1 VTWEGDQAVEECT
14 DDDEAT
20 IVERRN
26 TVLKAH
32 HKKPELKIEIEES
45 DDGPSSEDEYVDYK
59 LGKNKSADRVCSD
72 ILEILS
78 ICLIHLFQRRTRR
91 FSSESDSDSANET
104 GRRRLSHVKG
114 SPPASA
120 TQHGHLK
127 RKAANVSESSP
138 PSKKKKSDAVD
149 DPTRKYCLG
158 KLEELFRDVFLRY
171 PHVRSE
177 TTDEDM
183 DVNDSKKSKIIP
195 KKIEELNEKEME
207 ALINEAKQFAQDLEG
222 CVYDIYSEQ
231 DKQGNVH
238 AGGKY
243 KYAALFLKNSE
254 RSNNFFWP
262 TCRDR
267 FRMLQFNL
275 SKVDRV
281 IIHQRITSG
290 NISPKEISLMSSTDL
305 ADEETKQSIK
315 IAEKEALEH
324 SILQKSTAPR
334 AKITHKGL
342 QDIEVVNGE
351 ASSAHEIERHREQE
365 QEEEERRERERMA
378 RLRTVQRQRTASVSV
393 PPESPTVLQSP
404 SEQWGAP
411 PPVPL
416 HAMSPSDEAASS
428 ATSRAPFFTNTSSL
442 SATTAEPS
450 SFSEPELNL
459 ADLIN
464 IDDDQETAAGIAS
477 SSPPNRPAIVKA
489 AEPVS
494 SSTDTSF
501 STPVLT
507 GISPFAARPRA
518 SSFDLNALWNAPRN
532 EPSTT
537 PTEAL
542 PPPTTASTEVQ
553 SHDSNDKDDNME
565 LESQEGAN
573 DQDFDM
579 FLEEKEPE
587 DPAASQVVTLQNVET
602 LPPVWSGKVSFLSLL
617 LTVSC
622 RIY

>member
-1 VTWEGDQAVEECT
+1 M
-14 DDDEAT
+14 
-20 IVERRN
+20 
-26 TVLKAH
+26 
-32 HKKPELKIEIEES
+32 
-45 DDGPSSEDEYVDYK
+45 
-59 LGKNKSADRVCSD
+59 
-72 ILEILS
+72 
-78 ICLIHLFQRRTRR
+78 
-91 FSSESDSDSANET
+91 
-104 GRRRLSHVKG
+104 
-114 SPPASA
+114 
-120 TQHGHLK
+120 K

-138 PSKKKKSDAVD
+138 PSKKKKSSDVLN
-149 DPTRKYCLG
+149 DPARKYCLG

-171 PHVRSE
+171 SHVRVT

-183 DVNDSKKSKIIP
+183 DVNDSKTKIIL
-195 KKIEELNEKEME
+195 KKAEELSEEEME
-207 ALINEAKQFAQDLEG
+207 ALMNEAKQFARDLEN
-222 CVYDIYSEQ
+222 CVFEIYSEP
-231 DKQGNVH
+231 DKQGDIH

-243 KYAALFLKNSE
+243 KYVAPLSSKTPSVQLTF
-254 RSNNFFWP
+254 RS

-324 SILQKSTAPR
+324 SILKKTTAPR

-342 QDIEVVNGE
+342 QDIEDVNGE
-351 ASSAHEIERHREQE
+351 LSSAREIERQREQE

-393 PPESPTVLQSP
+393 PPESPTVLHASP

-416 HAMSPSDEAASS
+416 HAMSPSNEVCPSP
-428 ATSRAPFFTNTSSL
+428 TSRAFTNAPPL
-442 SATTAEPS
+442 SASSEPS

-464 IDDDQETAAGIAS
+464 IDEDQEAATGVTS
-477 SSPPNRPAIVKA
+477 SSPPNRPVVVKT
-489 AEPVS
+489 AEVVS
-494 SSTDTSF
+494 SPTDILTSMQ
-501 STPVLT
+501 SIST
-507 GISPFAARPRA
+507 GISPFASRPGT

-537 PTEAL
+537 PTEDL
-542 PPPTTASTEVQ
+542 PPPTTASTDVQ
-553 SHDSNDKDDNME
+553 SSLDSNDKDDNMD
-565 LESQEGAN
+565 LESQEAN

-587 DPAASQVVTLQNVET
+587 VPAASQVVVPQNVEA
-602 LPPVWSGKVSFLSLL
+602 LPQVWFGKVKFFIMQR
-617 LTVSC
+617 C
-622 RIY
+622 RIYLIVWDV

>member
-1 VTWEGDQAVEECT
+1 
-14 DDDEAT
+14 
-20 IVERRN
+20 
-26 TVLKAH
+26 
-32 HKKPELKIEIEES
+32 
-45 DDGPSSEDEYVDYK
+45 
-59 LGKNKSADRVCSD
+59 
-72 ILEILS
+72 
-78 ICLIHLFQRRTRR
+78 
-91 FSSESDSDSANET
+91 
-104 GRRRLSHVKG
+104 
-114 SPPASA
+114 
-120 TQHGHLK
+120 
-127 RKAANVSESSP
+127 
-138 PSKKKKSDAVD
+138 
-149 DPTRKYCLG
+149 
-158 KLEELFRDVFLRY
+158 
-171 PHVRSE
+171 
-177 TTDEDM
+177 
-183 DVNDSKKSKIIP
+183 
-195 KKIEELNEKEME
+195 
-207 ALINEAKQFAQDLEG
+207 
-222 CVYDIYSEQ
+222 
-231 DKQGNVH
+231 
-238 AGGKY
+238 
-243 KYAALFLKNSE
+243 
-254 RSNNFFWP
+254 
-262 TCRDR
+262 
-267 FRMLQFNL
+267 MLQFNL

-324 SILQKSTAPR
+324 SILQKPTAPR

-393 PPESPTVLQSP
+393 PPESPTILQSP

-428 ATSRAPFFTNTSSL
+428 AMSRAPFFTNTSL
-442 SATTAEPS
+442 SATAAEPS

-464 IDDDQETAAGIAS
+464 IDDEQETAAGITS

-489 AEPVS
+489 VEPLS

-501 STPVLT
+501 TTPVLT

-542 PPPTTASTEVQ
+542 PPPTAASTEVQ
-553 SHDSNDKDDNME
+553 SHDSNDKDDNMD
-565 LESQEGAN
+565 LESQEAN

-587 DPAASQVVTLQNVET
+587 APAATQVVTQQNVEV
-602 LPPVWSGKVSFLSLL
+602 LPPVWSGKVSLFHFIFCKLPHILIVLDCLDYYAVGFEYAAGDDTCCSSGWRA
-617 LTVSC
+617 TFGS
-622 RIY
+622 